1 MLYAELGQALK
12 EALVLDEYQYKSKSV
27 LTEDYESNPQPGS
40 YEPGSALSTD
50 EAYKIL
56 YNYFSNF
63 ETSDLIDIMINRGWL
78 PEDITDEELQPL
90 YDDGAIEDILYH
102 IEHDGDPGELEAW
115 ALEVLNEEE
124 EDW

>member
-12 EALVLDEYQYKSKSV
+12 EALVLDEYQHKSKSV
-27 LTEDYESNPQPGS
+27 LTEDYEPGT
-40 YEPGSALSTD
+40 ALSTD

-56 YNYFSNF
+56 YDYFSNF

-90 YDDGAIEDILYH
+90 YDDGAVEDILYH
-102 IEHDGDPGELEAW
+102 IEHNGDPGELEAW
-115 ALEVLNEEE
+115 ALEVQSEDEELS
-124 EDW
+124 